1 MTGADR
7 WLGPPWSERRS
18 GDADQRPGDWRLW
31 YERDRARIIHCSAF
45 RRLQTKTQLLGI
57 GGSDFHR
64 TRLTHSL
71 ETAQI
76 AQGIVGRLAAD
87 ISLPDEARDLLPPAA
102 LMEAIAL
109 AHDLGHPPFGHGG
122 ETALNWCMRA
132 HGGFEGNGQTLRLIA
147 RLEAHSGPFGLDLA
161 RRTLLGVLKYPRP
174 RSSTPWPEE
183 DSRDAPMFA
192 GDWRPVKSYFDAD
205 IPVVEW
211 IMAPFTLAERA
222 LMAASG
228 MGGRDFRAL
237 DTSLLELADDI
248 AYGVHDLEDAIVLRL
263 IGQDQVQALWQ
274 EHRSAV
280 AGLDA
285 TPADATIAALF
296 ADDSA
301 RKRAIGLLV
310 NFFVVHIGLLYV
322 DAGTTPL
329 LAWSG
334 SMAEPAAAL
343 LRALIGLMRRH
354 VIEQPVV
361 QMLEFRGQEIVRRL
375 FDTIAGEP
383 TRFLPSVW
391 RDRWL
396 AAEDPTAA
404 QRTVCD
410 YISAMTDEQATR
422 NYELLFSARS
432 GGLAFGV
439 L

>member
-1 MTGADR
+1 VR
-7 WLGPPWSERRS
+7 E
-18 GDADQRPGDWRLW
+18 
-31 YERDRARIIHCSAF
+31 
-45 RRLQTKTQLLGI
+45 
-57 GGSDFHR
+57 
-64 TRLTHSL
+64 
-71 ETAQI
+71 
-76 AQGIVGRLAAD
+76 
-87 ISLPDEARDLLPPAA
+87 LLPPAA

-192 GDWRPVKSYFDAD
+192 GDWRPVKSFFDAD
-205 IPVVEW
+205 LPVVDW
-211 IMAPFTLAERA
+211 ILAPFTPDERV
-222 LMAASG
+222 LIAASG
-228 MGGRDFRAL
+228 ASADFRAL

-310 NFFVVHIGLLYV
+310 NFFVVHIGLSYV
-322 DAGTTPL
+322 DAGTNPL